1 MEINIKLST
10 TDIEKML
17 GKIYG
22 FKEGNVKVSINGNGE
37 IIATASEF
45 PVQPAPALYYGA
57 GVRELSIDPTCSRI
71 NTIST
76 AVDPNVKV
84 TLQNCLSGSNP
95 ENSMS
100 PNDGYNPADAVM
112 ERHFGQFSKTSSKA
126 SKNIMK

>member
-17 GKIYG
+17 DKIYG

-57 GVRELSIDPTCSRI
+57 GVRELSTDPICSRI
-71 NTIST
+71 NTVST